1 MFSTISKSSKSSKSS
16 RNTNLT
22 IIVAVLFLLVTLP
35 AVWKAVGNTLAMVG
49 LPTEVTEVTDSEGNT
64 CQNIPMLLNIVHA
77 LVLGLLTVCVL
88 NWWSSRK

>member
-16 RNTNLT
+16 SNTNLT

-35 AVWKAVGNTLAMVG
+35 AVWNLVGNTLAMAG
-49 LPTEVTEVTDSEGNT
+49 LPTEVKEVTDSEGNT
-64 CQNIPMLLNIVHA
+64 CQHIPMLLNIVHA

-88 NWWSSRK
+88 KWWSGRK